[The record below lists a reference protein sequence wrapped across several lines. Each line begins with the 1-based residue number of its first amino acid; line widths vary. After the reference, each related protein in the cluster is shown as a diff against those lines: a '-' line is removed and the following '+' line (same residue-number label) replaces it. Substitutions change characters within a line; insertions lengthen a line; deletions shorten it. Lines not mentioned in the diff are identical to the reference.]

1 MFRAGMWGARGSN
14 QFGNQPKS
22 PYNSRIERFSKF
34 TYLTIEHTM
43 QSTHSVLVADDEAA
57 TRMIVA
63 SQLTE
68 AGFTVVEAE
77 DGEQAIQHLKKQKFE
92 VALLDIKMPNVDGIE
107 VLKYIRQ
114 HVPETKTIILTG
126 FADLELAMEA
136 MELGAIDFFN
146 KPFSIDEVIASVKQ
160 AVSW

>member
-1 MFRAGMWGARGSN
+1 
-14 QFGNQPKS
+14 
-22 PYNSRIERFSKF
+22 
-34 TYLTIEHTM
+34 M